1 MKKEEYYA
9 ELTVNGLP
17 DMKSVTYCRFV
28 NWLEKQLKEFKKAD
42 NVYTTDKKIYA
53 KTYRARLM
61 K

>member
-1 MKKEEYYA
+1 MKKEEYFYA

-42 NVYTTDKKIYA
+42 DKKIYA